1 MLHFGAMGLL
11 KFLCALQL
19 YSHTY
24 IPAKTILW
32 NVYLSGIVKTQ
43 GEQGQYT
50 GNILFVGLKF
60 LGT

>member
-11 KFLCALQL
+11 KFSFALQL

-50 GNILFVGLKF
+50 VNILFIGLKF